1 MKVNGQKIAIRAD
14 RETFARLLSIQQKRN
29 VDLREV
35 MRYELCVL
43 PLSLANYDGTLR
55 KTQKSKLFKHLES
68 VIPETEEIQTDCPN
82 IFDGMVL
89 LQKLPPTLATF
100 GNLSDYLLKK
110 ILSGGSRVAFFVTDF
125 YLENSVK
132 SMERDRRAA
141 TGSLRDQAVP
151 KQFSRFLRNS
161 ENKLELLDFLL
172 NDWSTNGVHCVLLEQ
187 RTLYFT
193 IRDKAFAIT
202 SNEGRLSCNTVAELE
217 SKQEEADTKMFL
229 CASFS
234 STNWFQFL

>member
-1 MKVNGQKIAIRAD
+1 MSTNIFSLSSGITATDEVQKDLLDAKNVGQSCLQRFVKDRIESDDVGFYNVLKKNKLRTFDVKKKTSTMKVNGQKIAIRAD

-141 TGSLRDQAVP
+141 TGSLRGT
-151 KQFSRFLRNS
+151 K
-161 ENKLELLDFLL
+161 
-172 NDWSTNGVHCVLLEQ
+172 
-187 RTLYFT
+187 
-193 IRDKAFAIT
+193 
-202 SNEGRLSCNTVAELE
+202 TVFKISA
-217 SKQEEADTKMFL
+217 KF
-229 CASFS
+229 
-234 STNWFQFL
+234 